1 MSIIASESILS
12 RWAALEELSTALARG
27 HPCLQADGLWG
38 SSRSLVVGALVKHTG
53 RSVLLMAP
61 GPAER
66 HRLAEDVRFFLAS
79 LGAGDRLPV
88 LEFPPAEP
96 ASWRGRHK
104 EQAAERAR
112 ACHHLGGEGAVVV
125 ATPSAL
131 AAPLLSPT
139 AFRARAFSLE
149 VAGTIDRET
158 LVHWLDLAGYERVDT
173 VAGAGGVLRRR
184 RRVTAALRPDH
195 PALHRGPRRDH
206 RAAPVRG

>member
-12 RWAALEELSTALARG
+12 RWAALEELSTALARE

-38 SSRSLVVGALVKHTG
+38 SARSLVVAALVKHTG
-53 RSVLLMAP
+53 RSVLLVAP

-96 ASWRGRHK
+96 ASWRGRLK

-112 ACHHLGGEGAVVV
+112 ACHHLGGGGGGVGAAASGPGGSLLCTTGFAAGAVL
-125 ATPSAL
+125 T
-131 AAPLLSPT
+131 
-139 AFRARAFSLE
+139 
-149 VAGTIDRET
+149 
-158 LVHWLDLAGYERVDT
+158 
-173 VAGAGGVLRRR
+173 
-184 RRVTAALRPDH
+184 
-195 PALHRGPRRDH
+195 
-206 RAAPVRG
+206 